1 MKIKQLQGKETV
13 KEGFDIIQENLE
25 VLKKQVESN
34 TARLN
39 TVVDDNSLQLK
50 VKELED
56 KIDRIIQLMAK
67 R

>member
-25 VLKKQVESN
+25 VLKRQIESN

-39 TVVDDNSLQLK
+39 TITEDNSLEAK
-50 VKELED
+50 VRELEG
-56 KIDRIIQLMAK
+56 KID
-67 R
+67 